1 LILGN
6 RRSSK
11 VLLHSSR
18 KSDQEETIMSLLKR
32 GSSGPDVLTLQSALK
47 QLGFDPHGVDGVF
60 GPGCEAAVIAFQ
72 KSKGLTPDGIV
83 GPNTMAALQAS
94 AAVAGA
100 DVSGTTTAAAVVDT
114 TTATPTGTV
123 TVAAVAKMFPG
134 VPLTNIETNLPFVMQ
149 ALTAAGLG
157 DKDMVLMALATIRAE
172 TGNFTPL
179 SEFQSKFN
187 TAPGGPPF
195 GLYDNRRDLGN
206 QGPPDGPNFK
216 GRGYIQLT
224 GRSNY
229 QVHGAAIGL
238 GNQLVTNP
246 SLANQPDIAASLL
259 ASFLKSKEA
268 RIRSALKQNDL
279 ATARKLVNGGSHGLA
294 QFTQAFNIGKS
305 VIS

>member
-1 LILGN
+1 MP
-6 RRSSK
+6 
-11 VLLHSSR
+11 
-18 KSDQEETIMSLLKR
+18 TLKR
-32 GSSGPDVLTLQSALK
+32 GSSGPDVLTLQSTLK
-47 QLGFDPHGVDGVF
+47 QLGFDPNGVDGIF

-94 AAVAGA
+94 GAVAGTS
-100 DVSGTTTAAAVVDT
+100 VSSAAST
-114 TTATPTGTV
+114 
-123 TVAAVAKMFPG
+123 TVAAGATSTGSVTVTAAEVAKMFPG
-134 VPLTNIETNLPFVMQ
+134 VPVSNIETNLPFVLD
-149 ALTAAGLG
+149 ALNAAGLG
-157 DKDMVLMALATIRAE
+157 DKSMILMALATIRAE

-187 TAPGGPPF
+187 TAPGGAPF
-195 GLYDNRRDLGN
+195 GLYDNRSDLGN
-206 QGPPDGPNFK
+206 QGPPDGANFK

-246 SLANQPDIAASLL
+246 ALANQPDIAAKLL

-268 RIRSALKQNDL
+268 KIRSALAENDL
-279 ATARKLVNGGSHGLA
+279 KTARKLVNGGSHGLSE
-294 QFTQAFNIGKS
+294 FTQAFNVGKN
-305 VIS
+305 VIT

>member
-1 LILGN
+1 
-6 RRSSK
+6 
-11 VLLHSSR
+11 
-18 KSDQEETIMSLLKR
+18 MPLLKR
-32 GSSGPDVLTLQSALK
+32 GSTGPDVLTLQTSLK
-47 QLGFDPHGVDGVF
+47 QLGFDPNGVDGVF
-60 GPGCEAAVIAFQ
+60 GPGTQAAVIAFQ
-72 KSKGLTPDGIV
+72 KAKGLTPDGIC
-83 GPNTMAALQAS
+83 GPNTMAALQSS

-100 DVSGTTTAAAVVDT
+100 NVSA
-114 TTATPTGTV
+114 ATPTASAATAPATTLPPCNP
-123 TVAAVAKMFPG
+123 TVAEVAKMFPG
-134 VPLTNIETNLPFVMQ
+134 VPSSNIQTNLPFVIQ
-149 ALTAAGLG
+149 ALDDAGLG

-195 GLYDNRRDLGN
+195 GLYDNRKDLGN
-206 QGPPDGPNFK
+206 QGPPDGSSFK

-229 QVHGAAIGL
+229 QIHGAAIGM
-238 GNQLVTNP
+238 GNQLITNP
-246 SLANQPDIAASLL
+246 ALANQPDIAAKLL

-268 RIRSALKQNDL
+268 KIRAALKQNDL
-279 ATARKLVNGGSHGLA
+279 KTARKLVNGGSHGLD

>member
-1 LILGN
+1 
-6 RRSSK
+6 
-11 VLLHSSR
+11 
-18 KSDQEETIMSLLKR
+18 MSLLKK
-32 GSSGPDVLTLQSALK
+32 GSSGPDVRTLQSTLK

-72 KSKGLTPDGIV
+72 KAKGLTADGIV
-83 GPNTMAALQAS
+83 GPATMAALETG

-100 DVSGTTTAAAVVDT
+100 NVGATTAAA
-114 TTATPTGTV
+114 TASVAGTPATAPSTV
-123 TVAAVAKMFPG
+123 TVTVNAVAKMFPG
-134 VPLTNIETNLPFVMQ
+134 VPLANIQNNLPFVLD
-149 ALTAAGLG
+149 ALTDAGLG

-179 SEFQSKFN
+179 SEFKSQFN

-195 GLYDNRRDLGN
+195 GLYDNRKDLGN
-206 QGPPDGPNFK
+206 QGHPDGASFK

-229 QVHGAAIGL
+229 KVHGAAIGM

-246 SLANQPDIAASLL
+246 DLANQPDIAAKLL

-268 RIRSALKQNDL
+268 KIRAALKQNDL
-279 ATARKLVNGGSHGLA
+279 KTARKLVNEGSHGLD
-294 QFTQAFNIGKS
+294 QFTQAFNIGKVS
-305 VIS
+305 IT